1 LAGEQLGEGDMS
13 FLIRL
18 PLDRYE
24 RDAFSG
30 FAPGPFSI
38 GTARAAMWLAQL
50 SYEDETEK
58 QDQILEHWGLKRV
71 VSYNRPFPSVLPMPS
86 TGGFV
91 ARNDDGTFIVF
102 QGTDPL
108 LLANWVSDFNFLPN
122 RLGIHQGFHEAL
134 DVAWNDITKALERS
148 RPIPRLFIAGH
159 SLGAALAALCAS
171 RVADELGIMPEA
183 VYGFGMPRVGTPSFA
198 ATYNKKLGSRTYR
211 LVHGDDIV
219 PTVPPTRFGFC
230 HVGRCVVCKA
240 QQTFAI
246 DKLSAEPNDAP
257 PFVESWLSGMKAG
270 IRRFF
275 FRHGL
280 LPADPHPI
288 IQASRL
294 LPPGFSDHLPDRYW
308 RALKTK

>member
-1 LAGEQLGEGDMS
+1 MS
-13 FLIRL
+13 FLTRL

-24 RDAFSG
+24 GDAFAG
-30 FAPGPFSI
+30 FAHGPFSI

-50 SYEDETEK
+50 SYEDETAK
-58 QDQILEHWGLKRV
+58 QDKILENWGLKRS

-91 ARNDDGTFIVF
+91 AYNDNTTFIVF

-134 DVAWNDITKALERS
+134 DVVWGDIIKALERTK
-148 RPIPRLFIAGH
+148 PIPRLFIAGH
-159 SLGAALAALCAS
+159 SLGAALATLCAN
-171 RVADELGIMPEA
+171 RVVDELGVVPEA
-183 VYGFGMPRVGTPSFA
+183 VYGFGMPRVGTPTFA
-198 ATYNKKLGSRTYR
+198 AAYNGKLGDRTYR
-211 LVHGDDIV
+211 LIHGDDIV
-219 PTVPPTRFGFC
+219 PTVPPTKFGFC
-230 HVGRCVVCKA
+230 HVGRCVVCK
-240 QQTFAI
+240 TEGRFAI

-257 PFVESWLSGMKAG
+257 PFVESWLSGLTAG

-275 FRHGL
+275 LRHGFR
-280 LPADPHPI
+280 PADPHPI

-308 RALKTK
+308 RALKTE